1 MTGRKKRLVIIQLI
15 LLFFGILLIY
25 FTYYKNQ
32 VPEFEITETTKI
44 SSAIQALKTA
54 IEAKDLDAQVSAEE
68 QITLLSS
75 KSDQL
80 SKLEK
85 KSKDNSLKNEDMF
98 FDIEYTGLDLNGNR
112 YLLKSDEAYLD
123 KQKPEIVYMTSV
135 NAIFY
140 FKDNTVLKVWSDT
153 GIYNNRTL
161 NMKFRENV
169 KAKYSDGLLFAE
181 KADYSNTEN
190 YLSIYGNV
198 RIKDIKGNLIADK
211 LFFDINTQELNIS
224 SNENGIINADLKL
237 NEKRF

>member
-32 VPEFEITETTKI
+32 VPEFEIRETTKI

-75 KSDQL
+75 ESDQL